1 MKLQRKPVRAKLSTT
16 VDPENFAY
24 LEHQV
29 RSGKVPNIAAAVDI
43 AIERQRRLE
52 NRAKLAKATSDYFN
66 GLSDDD
72 MAKENALGES
82 MQEGARGID
91 FDREL

>member
-1 MKLQRKPVRAKLSTT
+1 MRSARKSVRTKLSTT
-16 VDPENFAY
+16 VAPENYAY
-24 LEHQV
+24 LESQV
-29 RSGKVPNIAAAVDI
+29 RSGKAANLAAAVDV

-52 NRAKLAKATSDYFN
+52 NRARLAKATSDYFN
-66 GLSDDD
+66 GLTDED
-72 MAKENALGES
+72 MAKENALGEA